1 MKNSYSLLLLV
12 PVVLLAGCLGNPS
25 KPSEFYVLSTHPGTP
40 VNSTLA
46 EDAVSLGL
54 GPLTL
59 PEIYDRP
66 QIVTRSEDNRITLE
80 EFHRWGG
87 DLNKDLGRA
96 LAGNLMSRLNT
107 DRIVPYPWSRRYDP
121 DFQVTVRL
129 FRFDGVLGE
138 NASLE
143 GIWRVL
149 DTNKGCELAA
159 NRFTFVE
166 ETDGPGYPALVSAM
180 SRAVAALS
188 QDIAE
193 QIAIIE
199 PGCPESQ

>member
-1 MKNSYSLLLLV
+1 MNNIYSLLLLV
-12 PVVLLAGCLGNPS
+12 PVVLLAGCIGNPTR
-25 KPSEFYVLSTHPGTP
+25 PSEFYVLSTHPATP

-46 EDAVSLGL
+46 KDAVSLGL
-54 GPLTL
+54 GPLIL

-66 QIVTRSEDNRITLE
+66 QIVTRSEHNRITLA
-80 EFHRWGG
+80 EFNRWGG

-96 LAGNLMSRLNT
+96 LADNLMSRLNT

-129 FRFDGVLGE
+129 LRFDGVLGE
-138 NASLE
+138 NASLV

-149 DTNKGCELAA
+149 DANKGCELAA
-159 NRFTFVE
+159 DRFSFVA

-180 SRAVAALS
+180 SRAVADLS
-188 QDIAE
+188 QAMAE

-199 PGCPESQ
+199 PGCPEHP